1 MIIKKIAKMCRERK
15 TLLST
20 YFRGTT
26 LWVGTYSALYALNG
40 LPDMTGAQ
48 IAVMF
53 DFSDKLQKDINYTN
67 ADILDLPISQE
78 FAGEIRLD
86 EPDEVIVSGSEV
98 KVFRYGERILF
109 CDADLFEPMK
119 DLNENVG
126 LFYYL
131 RKWRGSD
138 IIAVHS
144 GLELVA
150 LIMPRLMQLD
160 SMKDWCDKQR
170 QLIVDIESYVA
181 QIALEQTEEAD
192 ENQMTIEGRDE

>member
-26 LWVGTYSALYALNG
+26 LWVGTHSALYALNG
-40 LPDMTGAQ
+40 LPDMTGEQ

-53 DFSDKLQKDINYTN
+53 DFNDKLQRDINYTE

-78 FAGEIRLD
+78 CAGEIRLD
-86 EPDEVIVSGSEV
+86 EPDEAIVGGSEV
-98 KVFRYGERILF
+98 KVFRYGERIMF

-131 RKWRGSD
+131 RKWNGSD

-144 GLELVA
+144 GLELIA
-150 LIMPRLMQLD
+150 LIMPRQMQPE
-160 SMKDWCDKQR
+160 SMTDWCERQR
-170 QLIVDIESYVA
+170 QL
-181 QIALEQTEEAD
+181 ALEKSKDID
-192 ENQMTIEGRDE
+192 ENQMTMEE